1 VYSTQVPST
10 NPRRPGERAGLNAET
25 VIDTA
30 RRMLSDQGADG
41 LSMRRLAAEL
51 GVLPNTLYSHVAD
64 KQALLDA
71 LVDRLLGEVRPA
83 PGRTWQERAAG
94 LLRATR
100 AALLEEPAI
109 AKLYTQ
115 RAGRGPGAVRLAQTA
130 MQICLDAGMPP
141 EAAADSFRV
150 MLAYTVGFVAFELS
164 RSGGGGVA
172 PLPEQLGL
180 GAYAGSPGDVDFE
193 RGMAWL
199 MAGLT
204 SELRAA
210 GIPA

>member
-1 VYSTQVPST
+1 VPST

-25 VIDTA
+25 VIDAA
-30 RRMLSDQGADG
+30 RRMLHEQGADG

-83 PGRTWQERAAG
+83 PGRTWQERAAA

-100 AALLEEPAI
+100 AALLREPAI
-109 AKLYTQ
+109 ARLYTQ
-115 RAGRGPGAVRLAQTA
+115 RAGRGPNAIRLAQSA

-141 EAAADSFRV
+141 DAAADSFRV

-180 GAYAGSPGDVDFE
+180 GGYAGSPGDADFE

-204 SELRAA
+204 EELRAA